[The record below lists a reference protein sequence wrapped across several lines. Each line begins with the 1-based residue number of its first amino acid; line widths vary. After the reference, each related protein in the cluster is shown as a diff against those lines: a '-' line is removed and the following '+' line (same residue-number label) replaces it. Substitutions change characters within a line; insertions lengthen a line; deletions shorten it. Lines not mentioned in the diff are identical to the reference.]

1 MSLLCRFTNKPWV
14 SLPDTKRY
22 LVCLNE
28 TSETVTQLQSLSTRE
43 WGQAASSPLSL
54 YCLSTMRWA
63 DHNTMYRC
71 RCPVIIL
78 NTAACLH
85 SFLRNDPDELIFAKD
100 ISVSLAHSRHSRR
113 ISTAT
118 LLENVICFSRPLLT
132 GLLRCRSHAEWHTN
146 SFTHSFTHA
155 QSKSVSLQQLLGLH
169 LISWGIDFLPGIEPC
184 SSLVIMPT
192 LPRTERRT
200 ANIAAGLEIVSVAH
214 KQVQINISRS
224 DENIV
229 ARHQSLSLFACSL
242 CSSTWIGNV

>member
-54 YCLSTMRWA
+54 YCLSTMHWA
-63 DHNTMYRC
+63 DHNTMYRR

-78 NTAACLH
+78 NIAACFH

-100 ISVSLAHSRHSRR
+100 ISVLLFHSRHNQC
-113 ISTAT
+113 ISTVT
-118 LLENVICFSRPLLT
+118 LLENVICFSHLLLT
-132 GLLRCRSHAEWHTN
+132 GLLRCCSHAEWHTN
-146 SFTHSFTHA
+146 SFTHS

-169 LISWGIDFLPGIEPC
+169 LISWGIDFLPGIGPC

-200 ANIAAGLEIVSVAH
+200 ANTAAGLEIVSVAH

-229 ARHQSLSLFACSL
+229 ARHQSLSFFACSL